1 MGRAGIC
8 ASTRNVQDHRVWGFR
23 SFRLLRPTL
32 GAPDQGGHMANDP
45 RDASRP
51 PATGRTSTDKAV
63 TATEAVGKDPEMVE
77 LERRHRRFVWPATA
91 FFLIY
96 YMSLNVLAGTSPDLM
111 CTKLFGEFTFGYL
124 FALSQFLMAF
134 VVAWAYSRWAAR
146 RIDPLAADLREK
158 FREQQIKGVA
168 E

>member
-1 MGRAGIC
+1 
-8 ASTRNVQDHRVWGFR
+8 
-23 SFRLLRPTL
+23 
-32 GAPDQGGHMANDP
+32 MANDREP
-45 RDASRP
+45 SRSP
-51 PATGRTSTDKAV
+51 TTGRMPAEEAV

-77 LERRHRRFVWPATA
+77 LEHRHRSFVWPATV

-96 YMSLNVLAGTSPDLM
+96 YMALNVLAGTSPDLM
-111 CTKLFGEFTFGYL
+111 GKKLLGQFTFGYL

-134 VVAWAYSRWAAR
+134 VVAWVYSRWAAR

-158 FREQQIKGVA
+158 LHRQRIKEVA

>member
-1 MGRAGIC
+1 M
-8 ASTRNVQDHRVWGFR
+8 S
-23 SFRLLRPTL
+23 
-32 GAPDQGGHMANDP
+32 
-45 RDASRP
+45 RDE
-51 PATGRTSTDKAV
+51 AV

-91 FFLIY
+91 FFLVY

-111 CTKLFGEFTFGYL
+111 GTKLVGQFTFGYL
-124 FALSQFLMAF
+124 FALSQFVMAF
-134 VVAWAYSRWAAR
+134 VVAWVYSRWAAT

-158 FREQQIKGVA
+158 LLRQQIKDKEVS